1 MALTVPD
8 PLNVNKIQTNQI
20 ITNELESRT
29 INVESVSGR
38 GTGAIIRA
46 SKIYLG
52 NFLLEAKDDGIY
64 VTTPDGTDTK
74 IELID
79 LSFTPIPPAV
89 DLLPVSQRENVGLEK
104 PIGGGPDKEGAGLGT
119 GNATGG
125 GGAQNSGP
133 NTPGE
138 PGTVTSGPKV
148 TPGGDGVGYQP
159 ISDANKALLPPSM
172 NNPEFLGC
180 LDDLAKAKN
189 VPADSLLTVFQ
200 IESSWQRGDDA
211 PNAGAKAINTY
222 GKKPTY
228 ASGLNQ
234 ITKTTAEGMGYNIK
248 DIQNMSASQQMCGPV
263 TKYFNMQR
271 LPEKPSTAD
280 LYMSNFYPAGVGKPD
295 DYVLGNNPGL
305 TPQAI
310 AAANPNYVGPD
321 GVVTVGSV
329 KSWISKNYPP
339 AQ

>member
-1 MALTVPD
+1 MALDVIPD

-20 ITNELESRT
+20 VTKELESRT
-29 INVESVSGR
+29 INADTV
-38 GTGAIIRA
+38 TGKGGGAVIRA

-52 NFLLEAKDDGIY
+52 DFLLEAKADGIY

-89 DLLPVSQRENVGLEK
+89 DLLPVAQRDSVGLDK
-104 PIGGGPDKEGAGLGT
+104 PVGGGPDKAGGGVGP
-119 GNATGG
+119 GNAIGG
-125 GGAQNSGP
+125 GGAANSTSD
-133 NTPGE
+133 TPGD
-138 PGTVTSGPKV
+138 PATVTSGPKV
-148 TPGGDGVGYQP
+148 TPGGDGAGYQP

-180 LDDLAKAKN
+180 LDNLAKAKN

-200 IESSWQRGDDA
+200 IESSWQAGD
-211 PNAGAKAINTY
+211 NAANTGAKAVNKSTS
-222 GKKPTY
+222 

-234 ITKTTAEGMGYNIK
+234 IMPKTAENLGYNVK
-248 DIQNMSASQQMCGPV
+248 DIQNMSASEQMCGPV
-263 TKYFNMQR
+263 TRYFQMQT

-280 LYMSNFYPAGVGKPD
+280 LYLANFYPAAVGKSD
-295 DYVLGNNPGL
+295 DYVIGNHPGL
-305 TPQAI
+305 TPQSV
-310 AAANPNYVGPD
+310 AAANPAFKGAD

-329 KSWISKNYPP
+329 KQWITKNYPP